1 MVGLVLNAAG
11 NGLCIVGAM
20 GSGLWTAAAI
30 NLNDWQGWN
39 IGAVLFTFGVL
50 NALSNLLLIRRWD
63 WPRLIGELIYT
74 LFFSYFVNV
83 FTWLFTWLGLGNWP
97 MVARI
102 FVSCFGV
109 FCFCVAISLYQ
120 RANIIMHPNDDTT
133 NILRFLYFKGNA
145 TASQITDFIPPIIVI
160 VVAWIAT
167 GKLLGINIATL
178 FSFLGNGIIIA
189 WADEHVWPRLVHN
202 FKVKPSGAKR

>member
-20 GSGLWTAAAI
+20 GGGLWTAAAI

-63 WPRLIGELIYT
+63 WPRLIGEVIYT

-83 FTWLFTWLGLGNWP
+83 FYLAIHMARTWQLANGGAHFRLLLRGLL
-97 MVARI
+97 
-102 FVSCFGV
+102 
-109 FCFCVAISLYQ
+109 FCVAISLYQ

-145 TASQITDFIPPIIVI
+145 TASQITDFIPQ
-160 VVAWIAT
+160 
-167 GKLLGINIATL
+167 
-178 FSFLGNGIIIA
+178 S
-189 WADEHVWPRLVHN
+189 
-202 FKVKPSGAKR
+202 S

>member
-63 WPRLIGELIYT
+63 WPRLIGEVIYT

-109 FCFCVAISLYQ
+109 F
-120 RANIIMHPNDDTT
+120 
-133 NILRFLYFKGNA
+133 
-145 TASQITDFIPPIIVI
+145 
-160 VVAWIAT
+160 
-167 GKLLGINIATL
+167 
-178 FSFLGNGIIIA
+178 
-189 WADEHVWPRLVHN
+189 
-202 FKVKPSGAKR
+202 